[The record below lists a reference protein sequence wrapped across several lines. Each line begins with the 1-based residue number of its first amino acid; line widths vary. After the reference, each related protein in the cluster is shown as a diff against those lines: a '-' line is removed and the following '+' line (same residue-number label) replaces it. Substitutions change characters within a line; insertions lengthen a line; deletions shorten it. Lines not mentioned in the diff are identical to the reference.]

1 MKQKYII
8 LLAVFFFL
16 AISGLVFVQFKW
28 IDSVMRT
35 EDQKFR
41 FGVNEA
47 LKEVVNEL
55 ERAET
60 YRRIMSK
67 MRPESDSQVDYQQ
80 EEPTNQTAQMLLK
93 RYGFNKGSRAE
104 IIKRSGRPSILAEQQ
119 TVAEHDIDTL
129 YSRAMEVQTG
139 TSSRIAGKIISI
151 ENIVSQIIREAPPLR
166 NRIDPDEINSSLRKS
181 LDAVGIPL
189 SYEYAVRGD
198 YNTIQYRTANFSNR
212 TESNMYMRQLFPN
225 DPIPGN
231 NVLLIYFPGEDSYK
245 ASRITLMAILS
256 MFIALLLLVLATS
269 TFVVIFRQKKIS
281 EIKND
286 FINNMTHELKT
297 PISTIS
303 LASQMLADKNIP
315 ESSKDVLGLANIINE
330 ESTRLRFHVEKVL
343 HAAIFESIRMVI
355 RKEETDIHQ
364 MILRAVDIFSLQ
376 VTGRGGIL
384 STHLTATDPVVNLD
398 EANFLNA
405 LLNLLDNAL
414 KYSAG
419 IPEINISTAQAKNGI
434 TLTVSDNG
442 IGISKENL
450 KRIFD
455 KFYRVPT
462 GNTHNIKGFGLGLS
476 YVKKIVEEHQGSI
489 EVESQLNKGT
499 RIIIFLPKNS
509 KHEKGNN
516 SPG

>member
-16 AISGLVFVQFKW
+16 AISGLVFIQFKW
-28 IDSVMRT
+28 IDSVIRT

-41 FGVNEA
+41 FAVNEA
-47 LKEVVNEL
+47 LKEVVNQM

-60 YRRIMSK
+60 YKRIMSK
-67 MRPESDSQVDYQQ
+67 MRPESNMDFDNQDDAPSNQVM
-80 EEPTNQTAQMLLK
+80 QMMLK
-93 RYGFNKGSRAE
+93 RYGFNKGSRSE
-104 IIKRSGRPSILAEQQ
+104 IIRRSKRPSLLAEQQ
-119 TVAEHDIDTL
+119 TIAEHDNDTL
-129 YSRAMEVQTG
+129 YSRTMEVQTG

-151 ENIVSQIIREAPPLR
+151 ENIVSQLIREAPPLR
-166 NRIDPDEINSSLRKS
+166 ERIDPEEINSTLKKS
-181 LDAVGIPL
+181 LDAVGIHL

-198 YNTIQYRTANFSNR
+198 YNTILYRTENFSTM
-212 TESNMYMRQLFPN
+212 TESSMYMRQLFPN

-231 NVLLIYFPGEDSYK
+231 NVLLIYFPEENAYK
-245 ASRITLMAILS
+245 VKHIAFMAASS

-269 TFVVIFRQKKIS
+269 TFIVIFRQKKLS

-303 LASQMLADKNIP
+303 LASQMLGDNNIP
-315 ESSKDVLGLANIINE
+315 ESSKDVTGLANIINE

-343 HAAIFESIRMVI
+343 HAAIFESTHMII
-355 RKEETDIHQ
+355 RKEESDLHQ
-364 MILRAVDIFSLQ
+364 IILRAVEIFSLQ
-376 VTGRGGIL
+376 VTGRGGTL
-384 STHLTATDPVVNLD
+384 STHLDASDPVVYLD

-414 KYSAG
+414 KYSIG
-419 IPEINISTAQAKNGI
+419 TPEISISTSQASKGI
-434 TLTVSDNG
+434 ILTVSDNG

-455 KFYRVPT
+455 RFYRVPT

-476 YVKKIVEEHQGSI
+476 FVKKIVEEHQGTI
-489 EVESQLNKGT
+489 HVESQLNKGT
-499 RIIIFLPKNS
+499 RITIFLPKNNR
-509 KHEKGNN
+509 HEKGNH
-516 SPG
+516 SPC